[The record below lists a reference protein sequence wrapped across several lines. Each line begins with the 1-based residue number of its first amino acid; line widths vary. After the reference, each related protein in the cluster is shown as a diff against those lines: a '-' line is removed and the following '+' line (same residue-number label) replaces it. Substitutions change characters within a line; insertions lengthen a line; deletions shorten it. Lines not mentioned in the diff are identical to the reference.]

1 MLSCAGWVCGVL
13 GHSLLKV
20 VGCCCVYVCMCVC
33 VCVGAGVSVFGGIMC
48 AVCMQKCALVFDFG
62 HRIGCQPMTIHA
74 KNY

>member
-1 MLSCAGWVCGVL
+1 MVSWGTPCSELWGVAVCM
-13 GHSLLKV
+13 
-20 VGCCCVYVCMCVC
+20 CVRMCVC

-48 AVCMQKCALVFDFG
+48 AVCMQKCALVFDLG